1 MISLKQSLHQIE
13 CLLQTDT
20 FPTIRFI
27 HFQQLH
33 FSIGASHDGTM
44 RQQTCC
50 LAWWD
55 AKRTERERGRRNRV
69 KCDFRKS
76 KPEIFYFLIGG
87 FCAAFFA
94 FLAFENS
101 ILFDSSLA
109 LSPPPQ
115 ERRSKMIQLHMSKYL
130 NKNVTL
136 SRLLFRSTR
145 LRYSNK
151 LKSHLTV
158 DASCASFPL
167 DGTRASSSSS
177 FDRDAGSFL
186 SGDNSVLGS

>member
-1 MISLKQSLHQIE
+1 
-13 CLLQTDT
+13 
-20 FPTIRFI
+20 
-27 HFQQLH
+27 
-33 FSIGASHDGTM
+33 M
-44 RQQTCC
+44 RG
-50 LAWWD
+50 
-55 AKRTERERGRRNRV
+55 RTERGRRNRM